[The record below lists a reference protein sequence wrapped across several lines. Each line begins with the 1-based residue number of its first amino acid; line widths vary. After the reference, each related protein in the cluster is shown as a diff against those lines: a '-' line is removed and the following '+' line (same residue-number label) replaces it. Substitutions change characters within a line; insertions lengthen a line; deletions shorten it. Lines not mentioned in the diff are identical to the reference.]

1 MNDQDCLF
9 KYRNENINKSS
20 QYISSLLDI
29 SIRLSDFHATDR
41 FCSKQNNTSHVR
53 SHHQRKARTPI
64 CYRNFPFSSNNPL
77 KYSRNHQST
86 VQSKSYKDNELN
98 ISVSILKLSNKNIDS
113 FTYFGTNTTASVGPS
128 KQNKSIN
135 DEVDFRNEQQQCAH
149 SFAMIKNN
157 QKSYLNYSFKQY
169 ATTISAPKPIL
180 KDESNYAYTV
190 SLKTILSTRWAKFK
204 TYKSPLRPIII
215 TSDII
220 PATILIL
227 MIHTSAIILIKMP
240 SLSLMVLESESVNL
254 WQHKPSLYMAL
265 TDNITAG
272 IDHQKVI
279 PEEDQS
285 RISNDLTNR
294 LHPNKDVQHTIVA
307 SPTDNNLEKK
317 FVSDINVDDDERLIS
332 NDGKSLLNFSEK
344 FTSKVKIKEHR
355 KLNDNLVIDNLN
367 SIDVLTSNLLM
378 SQTFEILPTIDGFN
392 QYKSILNSKS
402 NLSSSHAVDQLI
414 SERKE
419 LKERFTID
427 QDMIHSTNSTEYI
440 PSIFTT
446 NSFSAIDATKC
457 ILSNEDNLENTLDE
471 SSIKNAMLADSDD
484 TSGQSI
490 NLETIGLPLFDKE
503 SKSTLE
509 KNQIHEND
517 GGVQVIS
524 KLLLS
529 LIYYSPFFPQ
539 DLDQHEITL
548 LKHSISLQSNASLS
562 KTHALAFL
570 CQRNTLQSDKDL
582 PALHDVSVPNS
593 IHFETKIQQKESN
606 EAADEF
612 PVMATSRKPINNI
625 NEYKELSLIFPKHAG
640 RRKRLRKQQHNEPPP
655 WIFPKENSTTYNHRF
670 RRPQCKPC
678 ECICTP
684 LPTCSNVTSRSFI
697 EDIHPCDT
705 YSMH

>member
-41 FCSKQNNTSHVR
+41 FCSKQHNTSHVR

-157 QKSYLNYSFKQY
+157 QKSNLNYSFKQY

-355 KLNDNLVIDNLN
+355 KLKDNLVIDNLN

-414 SERKE
+414 SERK
-419 LKERFTID
+419 
-427 QDMIHSTNSTEYI
+427 
-440 PSIFTT
+440 
-446 NSFSAIDATKC
+446 
-457 ILSNEDNLENTLDE
+457 EDNLENTLDE

-517 GGVQVIS
+517 GGVQVIN
-524 KLLLS
+524 
-529 LIYYSPFFPQ
+529 
-539 DLDQHEITL
+539 LDQHEITL